1 MLTRLMR
8 KLRSYIPNRD
18 QGQDLAEYSL
28 LIGLLA
34 LVVIISVSLIG
45 MNLSGV
51 FSFLANYFWSWD
63 VMTPEYN
70 LKKEKPGKLFQ
81 GELTI
86 RPALS
91 CSLNTGPCPKKHPPV
106 QRRKI
111 RFISW
116 LRMQPNSIPKE
127 TRRVSSIY
135 KLNLIDLNDRVRI
148 YALTT

>member
-51 FSFLANYFWSWD
+51 FSFLANYF
-63 VMTPEYN
+63 
-70 LKKEKPGKLFQ
+70 
-81 GELTI
+81 
-86 RPALS
+86 
-91 CSLNTGPCPKKHPPV
+91 
-106 QRRKI
+106 
-111 RFISW
+111 
-116 LRMQPNSIPKE
+116 
-127 TRRVSSIY
+127 
-135 KLNLIDLNDRVRI
+135 
-148 YALTT
+148 